1 MTSQRPLSL
10 LPELF
15 PLPWCSALLP
25 QGVFFEAGSLLSHLC
40 VCIACYNLLLGAG
53 PECLLDLFKAMHW
66 HVSQLSSSGVSK
78 LSSRGHPGALYCPG
92 LSASELYPPFLW
104 GWQVYHLLRHHRCF
118 PLNKIQWDNIEK
130 LLPHRWHW
138 RSFSK
143 WFLVH
148 TLSPSHSFLAL
159 KQFSEFQ
166 PRIMASRSVIRDVI
180 AYPHSICFKLE
191 ILVTPASPIIIFNW
205 CNYPS
210 ACSCYKSCILSL
222 LYSSLFSVFAMCS
235 FSL

>member
-143 WFLVH
+143 VVFGPHPLSF
-148 TLSPSHSFLAL
+148 TLFPCPQVVL
-159 KQFSEFQ
+159 
-166 PRIMASRSVIRDVI
+166 RIPTTNHGLPVCHKRCDCL
-180 AYPHSICFKLE
+180 PPLH
-191 ILVTPASPIIIFNW
+191 
-205 CNYPS
+205 
-210 ACSCYKSCILSL
+210 L
-222 LYSSLFSVFAMCS
+222 L
-235 FSL
+235 

>member
-1 MTSQRPLSL
+1 MLSPASTGCVLWGRFSTFPSVRLHCL
-10 LPELF
+10 LQFIVGRGSWMLT
-15 PLPWCSALLP
+15 
-25 QGVFFEAGSLLSHLC
+25 GSLQGHALACFTAVIIWCLKALFTGTSWGTLLSWTLC
-40 VCIACYNLLLGAG
+40 
-53 PECLLDLFKAMHW
+53 
-66 HVSQLSSSGVSK
+66 
-78 LSSRGHPGALYCPG
+78 
-92 LSASELYPPFLW
+92 LW
-104 GWQVYHLLRHHRCF
+104 AVPSFSLGWQVYHLLRHHRCF